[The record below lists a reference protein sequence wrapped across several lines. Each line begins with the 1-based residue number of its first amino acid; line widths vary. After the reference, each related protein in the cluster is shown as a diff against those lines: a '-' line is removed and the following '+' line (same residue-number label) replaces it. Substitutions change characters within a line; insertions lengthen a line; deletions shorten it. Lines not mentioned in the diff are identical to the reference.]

1 MHKTCA
7 RLVDKLHN
15 VWNQHEQCQEP
26 NELNAHVEW
35 MILSHLQA
43 PGRVTEEYE
52 MPKWIKTNRE
62 LFHIEINAEYDG
74 TDMKSLNEMHVTDDG
89 ECNFSCSNGSSV
101 SWPIYLF

>member
-74 TDMKSLNEMHVTDDG
+74 TDMKSLNEMHVTGDG
-89 ECNFSCSNGSSV
+89 ERNFSCSNGSSV